1 MIFLRNM
8 GPLTVLN
15 DDWSMCPC
23 FLRFLFFSFN
33 TVFLI
38 ALICRYEKLLS
49 VKADLDPFRF
59 GASPNL
65 VKKQIEIKLETLTD
79 YGIAPFW
86 LRS

>member
-1 MIFLRNM
+1 MFSDSRKSMVSFIKSKCEIF
-8 GPLTVLN
+8 
-15 DDWSMCPC
+15 
-23 FLRFLFFSFN
+23 FFSFN
-33 TVFLI
+33 NVFLI

-79 YGIAPFW
+79 YGIAPF
-86 LRS
+86 